1 MQMGIVF
8 FLRMCQ
14 DNCNRDYF
22 QCNHNWGG
30 IGPHKTYENMFI
42 QRDFFNSENNIRDI
56 SLCCRPLFR
65 DSIVDLTFRIT
76 TCRYLLAIAFRT

>member
-1 MQMGIVF
+1 VITFNVIIIGGGS
-8 FLRMCQ
+8 R
-14 DNCNRDYF
+14 
-22 QCNHNWGG
+22 GG

-65 DSIVDLTFRIT
+65 DSNAVK
-76 TCRYLLAIAFRT
+76 YSSSLLQ